1 MVVSLAKLHNFC
13 LDEWL
18 NHENNTTINRNV
30 VVDNLLIQDVEHI
43 TMNEHGSV
51 PLVFDLDSETNIPDD
66 LIGGG
71 EHFDD
76 VPRYWRRGVS
86 DDTAHTLLCIHVE
99 NSHKRRP
106 KVNPPHGD

>member
-1 MVVSLAKLHNFC
+1 M
-13 LDEWL
+13 
-18 NHENNTTINRNV
+18 
-30 VVDNLLIQDVEHI
+30 VDNPLIQDVEHI

-51 PLVFDLDSETNIPDD
+51 PLVFDLDAETNTPDD

-86 DDTAHTLLCIHVE
+86 DVTARTLRCSHIK

-106 KVNPPHGD
+106 KVNPHHID

>member
-18 NHENNTTINRNV
+18 NHENKTTINTNV

-51 PLVFDLDSETNIPDD
+51 PLVFDPDSETNIPDD
-66 LIGGG
+66 LIGGR

-86 DDTAHTLLCIHVE
+86 DDTACTLLCIHIE

-106 KVNPPHGD
+106 KVNPRHRD